1 MKKFIIPFLIC
12 FLIAQSSKDSKMTVY
27 KDGTALVKQKII
39 WNNIPERSIILDVP
53 KDEMDRRESL
63 LKPFKPKIKH
73 GYLHRYARMVTS
85 ANTGAV
91 LR

>member
-1 MKKFIIPFLIC
+1 MI
-12 FLIAQSSKDSKMTVY
+12 
-27 KDGTALVKQKII
+27 KI
-39 WNNIPERSIILDVP
+39 NIPERSIILDVP

>member
-1 MKKFIIPFLIC
+1 MI
-12 FLIAQSSKDSKMTVY
+12 
-27 KDGTALVKQKII
+27 KI
-39 WNNIPERSIILDVP
+39 NIPERSIILDVP
-53 KDEMDRRESL
+53 KKEIDRRASL

-91 LR
+91 LK